1 MKKLSSAFGKK
12 EQKKTPTLVLPTKVG
27 EATVPRKIDES
38 DHDFLKEYAF
48 RKRYTM
54 LEATEG
60 LFGKIR
66 KEVEKKSTSIIV
78 VDVEGIETK
87 GEKSI
92 RLSADFND
100 YLKTLS
106 HETKVPMKF
115 IFSFFIEY
123 FKKELEIEM
132 KN

>member
-1 MKKLSSAFGKK
+1 MKKLGGAFGKK
-12 EQKKTPTLVLPTKVG
+12 KKEDTPTLVLPTKVG
-27 EATVPRKIDES
+27 DTVPRKIVES

-54 LEATEG
+54 LVATED
-60 LFGKIR
+60 LFERMR
-66 KEVEKKSTSIIV
+66 KEIEEKSTSIIE
-78 VDVEGIETK
+78 VDLEGVETK

-92 RLSADFND
+92 RLSSDFND

-106 HETKVPMKF
+106 HETKVPMKS

-123 FKKELEIEM
+123 FKKELKSEM
-132 KN
+132 ES

>member
-1 MKKLSSAFGKK
+1 MKKLTGAFGKK
-12 EQKKTPTLVLPTKVG
+12 KKEETPTLVLPTKVG
-27 EATVPRKIDES
+27 DTVPRKIDES

-48 RKRYTM
+48 RKRFTM

-66 KEVEKKSTSIIV
+66 EEIEEKSISIIS

-92 RLSADFND
+92 RLSSEFND

-123 FKKELEIEM
+123 FKTKLESEM
-132 KN
+132 KS

>member
-12 EQKKTPTLVLPTKVG
+12 EQKKTPTLVLPTKVS
-27 EATVPRKIDES
+27 EVTVPRKIDEL

-54 LEATEG
+54 LEATEV
-60 LFGKIR
+60 LFGKMR
-66 KEVEKKSTSIIV
+66 KEIEEKSTSIII

-92 RLSADFND
+92 RLSSEFND

-123 FKKELEIEM
+123 FKKELTSEM